1 MGNCTITVKK
11 GAPGITP
18 AGQAKIVDIA
28 LSSSYATGGDTV
40 PLASLGFK
48 DCNALSLCGAALSPA
63 GHAIEVIYG
72 AAGVAPLLRIRDAAT
87 GAEIANATNLS
98 AQSIRAIA
106 YGDNP
111 HV

>member
-1 MGNCTITVKK
+1 MGNCTATIKK
-11 GAPGITP
+11 AAPGVAP

-28 LSSSYATGGDTV
+28 LSGSYATGGDTL
-40 PLASLGFK
+40 LASSLGFK
-48 DCNALSLCGAALSPA
+48 NVDAISLCGAALSPA
-63 GHAIEVIYG
+63 GHAVEVIYG
-72 AAGVAPLLRIRDAAT
+72 APGVDPKLRIRDVAT
-87 GAEIANATNLS
+87 GSEISAATNLS